1 MDNISTDSLSDEEQQ
16 LIDINPSNDKRLKN
30 KRCKACLCLLIIL
43 IIEFIILYFTW
54 DFNNEDIGEGIGATM
69 GHARRRRSCDDEEYG
84 CCNIYSNC
92 KINNV
97 HIDYDKTELSL
108 YRIVARDS
116 IHSNCPSFQH
126 LIDLYNQH
134 YGNVTTDC
142 GKYGCCSG
150 FNVGC
155 DETIRETMIHGNNQN
170 MFDTLHKNSKIVNI
184 QIPKKNSLGSNCGNK
199 FYRLYDIIHSYEMN
213 YPSKDSYDG
222 IYIIVAVLLLFM
234 CFATSK

>member
-16 LIDINPSNDKRLKN
+16 LIDINPSNDKRLNN
-30 KRCKACLCLLIIL
+30 KRFKVCLCLLIIL

-54 DFNNEDIGEGIGATM
+54 DFNNEGVGATM

-84 CCNIYSNC
+84 CCNIYSDC
-92 KINNV
+92 KINSG
-97 HIDYDKTELSL
+97 HIDYDTTELSL

-116 IHSNCPSFQH
+116 ISSNCPSFQH
-126 LIDLYNQH
+126 LIGLYNQH

-170 MFDTLHKNSKIVNI
+170 MFDTLRGNSKIVNI
-184 QIPKKNSLGSNCGNK
+184 QIPKKNSLGSNCENK